1 MFNLTLPDRYVNLAW
16 RRGSVILSHEK
27 RNFSTFRSVFKLVNT
42 AGATLVTVA
51 VVDSPKALPE
61 ENND

>member
-1 MFNLTLPDRYVNLAW
+1 MTLPDRYVNLAF
-16 RRGSVILSHEK
+16 RRGQKIK
-27 RNFSTFRSVFKLVNT
+27 AAKNGNFSTFRTVLKLVNT
-42 AGATLVTVA
+42 AGATLVIVA